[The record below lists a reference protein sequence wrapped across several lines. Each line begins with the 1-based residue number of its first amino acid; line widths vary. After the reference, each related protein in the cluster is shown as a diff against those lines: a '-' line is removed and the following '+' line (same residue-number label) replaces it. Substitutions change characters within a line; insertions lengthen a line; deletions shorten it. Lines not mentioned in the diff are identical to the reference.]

1 MERPKYSNVLHSV
14 WMSSG
19 TIWTLIPLQ
28 SVAAFHLLL
37 FLAFREE
44 NLSVLAAFQL
54 FITPIALTG
63 LIGDIF
69 LNKTPLRN
77 FKIYSLEMKPDFLKR
92 FVGFNNCSC
101 SFETNCLAAVQN
113 LGGSSYTCNR
123 KATPCKSR

>member
-14 WMSSG
+14 WMSNG
-19 TIWTLIPLQ
+19 TIWTPLQ

-54 FITPIALTG
+54 FITPIALAG

-92 FVGFNNCSC
+92 FVGI
-101 SFETNCLAAVQN
+101 
-113 LGGSSYTCNR
+113 
-123 KATPCKSR
+123 